1 MNSIWRPVACFLSL
15 FGLLACNDDTNRV
28 IAEHTSP
35 AGHVFQL
42 MPITDRGVTDITVSA
57 AWATDWLNDPNNN
70 PWVPNLAT
78 EMMISGG
85 TAELSP
91 ADVLELLEDK
101 NAYGDIGAAADLIYA
116 EVEFPNNHRDTVV
129 PVLSDL
135 FQRPVF
141 DSNWFDRIKGQRRY
155 AAAVEDK
162 AIAFDMWEASRH
174 AIFGESPQVEF
185 LNRKNLEA
193 LDTATLDDLRA
204 WHEKSF
210 SHAPVALVVTGAVN
224 AEDAGEIID
233 ALLPPPGDA
242 PSEFFDAT
250 SLQLPD
256 EMIYLHRPE
265 AEKSV
270 IGLLG
275 TLPDTRDGKDGVDLV
290 IAHLF
295 AGGADSPLF
304 DAIRTNLGAS
314 YGMSVELVN
323 YSRAQRGFIIAGE
336 IDTKKMPDARD
347 AVLAAYSSFR
357 TEPDL
362 DSLTDITQR
371 IANSIRHE
379 MVFVSSSARIIRELL
394 LDERDP
400 QDYQKL
406 PDVISQL
413 KGEDVR
419 TRLLSAFPDVA
430 DVAVFAAGPAPSAF
444 PEACIITTTEQA
456 LDCKTSE

>member
-1 MNSIWRPVACFLSL
+1 MIATRRAVTCLILF
-15 FGLLACNDDTNRV
+15 FGLAACNDDTNRV
-28 IAEHTSP
+28 ISEHTSP

-42 MPITDRGVTDITVSA
+42 MPITERGVTDITVSA

-129 PVLSDL
+129 PVLADL

-141 DSNWFDRIKGQRRY
+141 ASDWFDRIKGQRRD
-155 AAAVEDK
+155 AAAVEDT
-162 AIAFDMWEASRH
+162 AIAFDMWEASRY
-174 AIFGESPQVEF
+174 AIFGKSAQAEFTNGRNVEM
-185 LNRKNLEA
+185 
-193 LDTATLDDLRA
+193 LDAASLDELRV
-204 WHEKSF
+204 WHQESF

-224 AEDAGEIID
+224 AEDAGEIVD
-233 ALLPPPGDA
+233 ALLPPPGSA
-242 PSEFFDAT
+242 PAETFDAV
-250 SLQLPD
+250 SLQLP
-256 EMIYLHRPE
+256 EKMIYLHRPE
-265 AEKSV
+265 AEKSL
-270 IGLLG
+270 IGFIG

-290 IAHLF
+290 IANLF

-304 DAIRTNLGAS
+304 DAIRTNLGAT

-323 YSRAQRGFIIAGE
+323 YSRAQRGVVIAGE
-336 IDTKKMPDARD
+336 IDTEKMPEARD

-371 IANSIRHE
+371 IADSIRQE
-379 MVFVSSSARIIRELL
+379 MVFVNSSARIIRELL

-400 QDYQKL
+400 QDYQTL
-406 PDVISQL
+406 PDAIAQL
-413 KGEDVR
+413 DVEAVQ
-419 TRLLSAFPDVA
+419 TRLVSAFPD
-430 DVAVFAAGPAPSAF
+430 AVDLAIFAAGPDPSAF
-444 PEACIITTTEQA
+444 PDACIITTTEQA
-456 LDCKTSE
+456 LAC